1 MTATSSGRT
10 VGGEEQQK
18 ARAVRG
24 LGNPMGRGPTA
35 SDREGRS
42 AAAAAGGVRVFEGEP
57 RLLEVALVV
66 QGDAVQVL
74 GAESVHE
81 AAYAGALD
89 HDVVVGGL
97 VFDAEAVFE
106 ARAPARQHADAQAGG
121 LGGHLLLRHE
131 LADLDRGLV
140 GHGQGDG
147 SGTLRRRHCDP
158 PVTCELRKSRRPCQ
172 LSPHEARALM
182 RLTPADWLVVALYFL
197 FNIAVGL
204 YYKGRAGKSTA
215 EYFLSGRNVPWWLAG
230 TSMVATT
237 FAADTPLV
245 VTGLVAQNGV
255 AGNWLWWNLLASGM
269 LTVFFYARL
278 WRRAGVMTDI
288 EFSEIRYAGPPA
300 AFLRGFRALYLG
312 LLINCIILG
321 WVNLAMAKILQLV
334 FGVSKGDAL
343 WIVVGMI
350 ALTSA
355 ISTLSGLWGVLVTDL
370 FQFVIKM
377 GMVIVLAVVAVQA
390 VGGIEA
396 MRVKLAAIDQLRG
409 ATTGGQGSV
418 LSFVP
423 DVGSAWMPMITFFV
437 YIAVN
442 WWATWYPG
450 AEPGGGGYVAQRMLS
465 AKDEKHSLLATL
477 WFNIAHYA
485 VRPWPW
491 ILVALASLILFPGL
505 ADPETGYIWVLIDYL
520 PSSLRGLM
528 IAAFA
533 AAYMSTIATQLNW
546 GASYLINDFWR
557 RFVKREATDQ
567 YYVTASKVATV
578 FLTLISAVVTFY
590 MGSIGGAWKVLIV
603 TGAGTGGVLLL
614 RWYWWRINAWSE
626 VSAMIAAFVVS
637 VTLQA
642 GFGYDT
648 DQPKQFALIMI
659 ATVAITTIVW
669 LAVTFLT
676 APESESTLVAY
687 YRRTR
692 PSRTGWGAV
701 AARAPDVR
709 PSTDGL
715 ANLLDWVAGCVLVYG
730 ALFGVGKLLLHDP
743 LPGILMLGLSA
754 LAGGVIYRDLSR
766 RGWSTVVE

>member
-10 VGGEEQQK
+10 VGGGEEQQK

-81 AAYAGALD
+81 AAHAAALD
-89 HDVVVGGL
+89 HHVVVGGF

-158 PVTCELRKSRRPCQ
+158 PVTCELRKSGRPCQ

-215 EYFLSGRNVPWWLAG
+215 EYFLSGRNVPWWLAD

-245 VTGLVAQNGV
+245 VTGLVARNGV

-334 FGVSKGDAL
+334 FGISKLEAL
-343 WIVVGMI
+343 WIVVGLI
-350 ALTSA
+350 VLTSA

-370 FQFVIKM
+370 FQCVIKM
-377 GMVIVLAVVAVQA
+377 GMVIVLAVVAVNA

-396 MRVKLAAIDQLRG
+396 MKAKLVASGRG
-409 ATTGGQGSV
+409 SALGFVPEIGSV
-418 LSFVP
+418 
-423 DVGSAWMPMITFFV
+423 WMPMLTFFV

-505 ADPETGYIWVLIDYL
+505 KDPETGYVRVMIDYL

-528 IAAFA
+528 VAAFA
-533 AAYMSTIATQLNW
+533 AAFMSTIATQLNW
-546 GASYLINDFWR
+546 GASYLVNDFYR
-557 RFVKREATDQ
+557 RFLRRQDSEAH
-567 YYVTASKVATV
+567 YVLASRVVTGLLTV
-578 FLTLISAVVTFY
+578 ISAAVAFRIE
-590 MGSIGGAWKVLIV
+590 SIGGAWKLLII
-603 TGAGTGGVLLL
+603 TGAGTGAVLLL

-626 VSAMIAAFVVS
+626 ISAMIAAFVVS
-637 VTLQA
+637 GLLQTA
-642 GFGYDT
+642 WGLDS
-648 DQPKQFALIMI
+648 DRPLDFAHIVLI
-659 ATVAITTIVW
+659 TVAVTTVVW

-676 APESESTLVAY
+676 RPESESTLVAF

-692 PSRTGWGAV
+692 PSRTGWAPV
-701 AARAPDVR
+701 AARAPDVQ
-709 PSTDGL
+709 PSSDGL
-715 ANLLDWVAGCVLVYG
+715 ANLLDWVAGCVLLYG
-730 ALFGVGKLLLHDP
+730 ALFGVGKLLLHET
-743 LPGILMLGLSA
+743 LPGLLLLVLSG
-754 LAGGVIYRDLSR
+754 LAGGVIYRDLAR

>member
-1 MTATSSGRT
+1 
-10 VGGEEQQK
+10 
-18 ARAVRG
+18 
-24 LGNPMGRGPTA
+24 
-35 SDREGRS
+35 
-42 AAAAAGGVRVFEGEP
+42 
-57 RLLEVALVV
+57 
-66 QGDAVQVL
+66 
-74 GAESVHE
+74 
-81 AAYAGALD
+81 
-89 HDVVVGGL
+89 
-97 VFDAEAVFE
+97 
-106 ARAPARQHADAQAGG
+106 
-121 LGGHLLLRHE
+121 
-131 LADLDRGLV
+131 
-140 GHGQGDG
+140 
-147 SGTLRRRHCDP
+147 
-158 PVTCELRKSRRPCQ
+158 
-172 LSPHEARALM
+172 M
-182 RLTPADWLVVALYFL
+182 RLDWLDWSIIALYFA
-197 FNIAVGL
+197 FNVAVGL
-204 YYKGRAGKSTA
+204 YYKRRASRDTA
-215 EYFLSGRNVPWWLAG
+215 EFFLSGRNVPWWLAG

-237 FAADTPLV
+237 FAADTPLA
-245 VTGLVAQNGV
+245 VTGLVARNGV

-288 EFSEIRYAGPPA
+288 EFSELRYAGPPA

-334 FGVSKGDAL
+334 FSISKGEAL
-343 WIVVGMI
+343 WIVVGLI
-350 ALTSA
+350 VLTSA

-377 GMVIVLAVVAVQA
+377 GMVIVLAVVAVDA

-396 MRVKLAAIDQLRG
+396 MKAKLAVIDRVRAASG
-409 ATTGGQGSV
+409 SRGSV

-423 DVGSAWMPMITFFV
+423 EVGSAWMPMLTFFV

-505 ADPETGYIWVLIDYL
+505 QDPETGYIRVMIDYL

-528 IAAFA
+528 VAAFA
-533 AAYMSTIATQLNW
+533 AAFMSTIATQLNW
-546 GASYLINDFWR
+546 GASYLVNDFYR
-557 RFVKREATDQ
+557 RFVRRDASEPHYVLASRLAT
-567 YYVTASKVATV
+567 ALLTV
-578 FLTLISAVVTFY
+578 ISAAVAFRIE
-590 MGSIGGAWKVLIV
+590 SIGGAWKLLII
-603 TGAGTGGVLLL
+603 TGAGTGAVLLL

-626 VSAMIAAFVVS
+626 VAAMITAFVVS
-637 VTLQA
+637 VLLQTV
-642 GFGYDT
+642 GGLDS
-648 DQPKQFALIMI
+648 DRPLDFARIVLV
-659 ATVAITTIVW
+659 TVAVTTVVW
-669 LAVTFLT
+669 LVVTFAT
-676 APESESTLVAY
+676 RPEMDATLVAF

-692 PSRTGWGAV
+692 PSRLGWGPV

-730 ALFGVGKLLLHDP
+730 ALFGVGKLLLHET
-743 LPGILMLGLSA
+743 LPGILMLGVGA
-754 LAGGVIYRDLSR
+754 IGGVVIYRDLSR
-766 RGWSTVVE
+766 RGWRSVVE